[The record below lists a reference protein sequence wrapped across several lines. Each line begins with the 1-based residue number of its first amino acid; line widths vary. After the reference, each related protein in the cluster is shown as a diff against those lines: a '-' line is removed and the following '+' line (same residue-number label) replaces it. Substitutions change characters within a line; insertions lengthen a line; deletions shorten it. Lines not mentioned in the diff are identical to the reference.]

1 MATKSATW
9 DVIEEVGGR
18 ARMETLMRTFY
29 DRLFDDLMIGFFFAT
44 SDKEALIAS
53 QIAYVHAHIGSRKG
67 SYQGPPIRQ
76 AHQKMP
82 ILVGHFDRRHQI
94 LIDVLEIFEVPGHV
108 REAWLGLDWAMRD
121 LVIRQG
127 DQARQDMGYEVFRPR
142 E

>member
-1 MATKSATW
+1 MSW
-9 DVIEEVGGR
+9 DVIEEVGGET
-18 ARMETLMRTFY
+18 RMQELMRAFY
-29 DRLFDDLMIGFFFAT
+29 DRIFDDMMIGFFFAA

-53 QIAYVHAHIGSRKG
+53 QIDYVHAHLGSRLG
-67 SYQGPPIRQ
+67 RYQGPPIRQ

-94 LIDVLEIFEVPGHV
+94 LKDVLAEFDVPEHV
-108 REAWLGLDWAMRD
+108 REAWLGLDRAMRD

-127 DQARQDMGYEVFRPR
+127 DQAREDMGYEVFRPK